1 MKRIVLCA
9 ALFVAVAGA
18 QVAAQEFLLKLPRT
32 SPRARVTQTIGITDI
47 SVDYGRPGVKG
58 RRIWGSLVPYDRVW
72 RSGADENTFITFS
85 TPVIVGSHEIPAG
98 SYGIH
103 MIPGRV
109 YWTIILTSQYRA
121 WGSFTYDDS
130 EDVVRL
136 QVRPHEVLHR
146 ERLLYFFEDIASN
159 STRVSMEWE
168 KRGVSFEITVD
179 VNATVVADLRDT
191 LRGRAG
197 RWWAGW
203 FKAAAW
209 CMEHNTNLDEA
220 LGWIERSIASDR
232 NFINVRT
239 KALIL
244 EKQGY
249 TGEAQAAMREAVSI
263 APESPVLKYAEIL
276 MADGETDR
284 AISVLKENLRKNPES
299 WGAPTAPAA
308 ADLPK
313 NQKPEAREL
322 YRAPPKITEDQRVAA
337 IIHAI
342 MDEIQKNH

>member
-1 MKRIVLCA
+1 MKRIALCA
-9 ALFVAVAGA
+9 SLLVAVLGA
-18 QVAAQEFLLKLPRT
+18 RASAQEFLLKLPRP
-32 SPRARVTQTIGITDI
+32 SPRAQVTQTIGITDI
-47 SVDYGRPGVKG
+47 TVDYGRPGVKG

-85 TPVIVGSHEIPAG
+85 TAVTVGGHEIPAG

-109 YWTIILTSQYRA
+109 YWTIILSSQYRA
-121 WGSFTYDDS
+121 WGSFTYDES
-130 EDVVRL
+130 EDVVRV
-136 QVRPHEVLHR
+136 QVRSREVPHR
-146 ERLLYFFEDIASN
+146 ERLLYYFDDIASN
-159 STRVSMEWE
+159 SARVTMEWE
-168 KRGVSFEITVD
+168 KRAVSFEVTVD
-179 VNATVVADLRDT
+179 VNATVVAELRDT

-203 FKAAAW
+203 FKAAEW

-220 LGWIERSIASDR
+220 LGWIERSITSDR

-249 TGEAQAAMREAVSI
+249 TEEAQTVMREAVSI
-263 APESPVLKYAEIL
+263 ATESQVLQYAEIL

-284 AISVLKENLRKNPES
+284 AISVLKENLRKNPDS
-299 WGAPTAPAA
+299 WRAHTAL
-308 ADLPK
+308 ADAWLQK
-313 NQKPEAREL
+313 NEKKEALSL
-322 YRAPPKITEDQRVAA
+322 YRQALALTDDDKVAA
-337 IIHAI
+337 IIRAI
-342 MDEIQKNH
+342 IDEIQ

>member
-9 ALFVAVAGA
+9 ALLVAVTGA
-18 QVAAQEFLLKLPRT
+18 QVAAQEFLLKLPRP
-32 SPRARVTQTIGITDI
+32 SPRAKVTQTIGITDI
-47 SVDYGRPGVKG
+47 TVDYGRPGVKG
-58 RRIWGSLVPYDRVW
+58 RKIWGSLVPYDRVW
-72 RSGADENTFITFS
+72 RSGADENSYITFS
-85 TPVIVGSHEIPAG
+85 TPVSIGGHEIAAG

-103 MIPGRV
+103 IIPGRV
-109 YWTIILTSQYRA
+109 YWTIILSTQYRA
-121 WGSFTYDDS
+121 WGSFTYDES
-130 EDVVRL
+130 EDVVRV
-136 QVRPHEVLHR
+136 QARPHDVPHR
-146 ERLLYFFEDIASN
+146 ERLMYYFEDIAPN
-159 STRVSMEWE
+159 SVRVSTEWE
-168 KRGVSFEITVD
+168 QRAVSFEVTVD
-179 VNATVVADLRDT
+179 VNATVVEELRDT

-203 FKAAAW
+203 FKAAEW

-249 TGEAQAAMREAVSI
+249 TEEAQTVMREAVSI
-263 APESPVLKYAEIL
+263 ATESQVLQYAELL

-299 WGAPTAPAA
+299 WRAHTALADAFLQKNEKDAA
-308 ADLPK
+308 L
-313 NQKPEAREL
+313 EL
-322 YRAPPKITEDQRVAA
+322 YEAALTVTDDQRVTA

-342 MDEIQKNH
+342 MDEIKKNH